1 MCKALA
7 VALLLLAVGA
17 EAAELKVATIRAGEI
32 VLKELGPEFE
42 RTSGHTLRLI
52 VDLAPALARKIE
64 AGEPFDVAI
73 LATPVLD
80 RLIARGKI
88 AAATRTDVLRAG
100 IGVGVRPGAP
110 KPDISTV
117 EAFKRALLDAKSIAY
132 LREGASGVYLA
143 GLLERLGLAEA
154 LKPKTILA
162 DTDRVSEMIASGEV
176 ELGMVVIPQMMS
188 VPGVQV
194 VGPLPAD
201 IQSYISW
208 TAGVSTDTPQAEAA
222 RALID
227 LLRSDAATPI
237 IKAKGLERP

>member
-1 MCKALA
+1 VCKALA

-237 IKAKGLERP
+237 IKARGLERP

>member
-1 MCKALA
+1 
-7 VALLLLAVGA
+7 LLLLAVGA

-194 VGPLPAD
+194 V
-201 IQSYISW
+201 
-208 TAGVSTDTPQAEAA
+208 
-222 RALID
+222 
-227 LLRSDAATPI
+227 
-237 IKAKGLERP
+237 

>member
-237 IKAKGLERP
+237 IKARGLERP

>member
-17 EAAELKVATIRAGEI
+17 EAAELKVATIRAGDI

-52 VDLAPALARKIE
+52 VDLAPTLARKIE

-80 RLIARGKI
+80 RLIAMGKI
-88 AAATRTDVLRAG
+88 AAATRTDLLRAG

-194 VGPLPAD
+194 VGPLPAE

-208 TAGVSTDTPQAEAA
+208 TAGVSADTRQPEAA
-222 RALID
+222 RAFID
-227 LLRSDAATPI
+227 MLRSEAAATV

>member
-1 MCKALA
+1 VCKALA

-17 EAAELKVATIRAGEI
+17 EAAELKVATIRAGDI

-42 RTSGHTLRLI
+42 RTSGHTLRPI
-52 VDLAPALARKIE
+52 VDLAPTLARKIE

-162 DTDRVSEMIASGEV
+162 DTDRVSEMIAGGEV

-194 VGPLPAD
+194 VGPLPAE

-227 LLRSDAATPI
+227 LLRSEAATPI